1 LVQATNGD
9 FYGTTFVSGVHNYGY
24 GTVFKITPG
33 GTLTTLYSFCAQSGC
48 TDGSNPEAGL
58 VQATNGDFYGT
69 TSGGGAHNGG
79 TIFKI
84 TPSGTLTTLYSF
96 CAQSG
101 CTDGRNPMIAGL
113 VQATNGDFYGMTSE
127 GGINCTV
134 YGCGT
139 VFKMTPSGTLTTL
152 YTFCSQTNCTD
163 GSGPSGLVQ
172 ATNGDFYGTT
182 SVGGA
187 HNGGTIFK
195 ITPSG
200 TLTTLYSFCAQSGC
214 TDGSNPEAGLVQAT
228 NGDFYGTTSGGGA
241 TDIDCI
247 SGCGTI
253 FKITP
258 SGTLT
263 TLYIFCAQSGCTDGI
278 FPNALIQATNG
289 DFYGTTGLYGAHYNG
304 TVFSLTDGLAPFA
317 GLEPR
322 FGKVG
327 TVVRILGQGFT
338 GSTSVAFN
346 GTAAVFTVV
355 SDTYIKTSVP
365 TGATT
370 GKVVV
375 VTPTGTLSSGGNFRV
390 K

>member
-1 LVQATNGD
+1 M
-9 FYGTTFVSGVHNYGY
+9 
-24 GTVFKITPG
+24 
-33 GTLTTLYSFCAQSGC
+33 
-48 TDGSNPEAGL
+48 
-58 VQATNGDFYGT
+58 
-69 TSGGGAHNGG
+69 
-79 TIFKI
+79 
-84 TPSGTLTTLYSF
+84 TPSGTLTTLYS
-96 CAQSG
+96 
-101 CTDGRNPMIAGL
+101 
-113 VQATNGDFYGMTSE
+113 
-127 GGINCTV
+127 
-134 YGCGT
+134 
-139 VFKMTPSGTLTTL
+139 
-152 YTFCSQTNCTD
+152 FCSQTNCTD

-182 SVGGA
+182 EYGGA
-187 HNGGTIFK
+187 NQNTGTLFKITPSGTLTTLYSFCAQSGCTDGNGPNAGLVQATNGNFYGTTVNGGANSAITGTLFK

-214 TDGSNPEAGLVQAT
+214 TDGSYPIA
-228 NGDFYGTTSGGGA
+228 
-241 TDIDCI
+241 
-247 SGCGTI
+247 
-253 FKITP
+253 
-258 SGTLT
+258 
-263 TLYIFCAQSGCTDGI
+263 
-278 FPNALIQATNG
+278 ALIQATNG
-289 DFYGTTGLYGAHYNG
+289 DFYGTTSSRPGATFGGGTVFKITPSGTLTTLYSFCAPKSGCTDGSYPIAALVQATDGNFYGTTQKGGNALTLPVIRLAASSPAKVLGGLG
-304 TVFSLTDGLAPFA
+304 TVFSLSDGLAPFA

-338 GSTSVAFN
+338 GSTSVTFN